1 MERLHE
7 QLLLVDCPSPLRPQ
21 DLGRAILLVRNNGL
35 CTRSRP
41 ALLRVLC
48 AVLPIRI
55 VSLHS
60 FAIVYTLSMLLVLI
74 LEQLRLKLIERDVE
88 LEILLHQR
96 LLRLWGLTV
105 YNPFC

>member
-41 ALLRVLC
+41 ALLRVFR
-48 AVLPIRI
+48 AVLPIRV

-60 FAIVYTLSMLLVLI
+60 FAVVDTLSLVLI
-74 LEQLRLKLIERDVE
+74 LEQLRLKLIERDVK

-105 YNPFC
+105 YNPFG

>member
-48 AVLPIRI
+48 AVLPIRV

-60 FAIVYTLSMLLVLI
+60 FAVIDTLSLMLI
-74 LEQLRLKLIERDVE
+74 LEQLRLKLIERDVK

-105 YNPFC
+105 YNPFG